1 MNGNQERSFFDPQEL
16 DYQESD
22 VRQYLRNIPKRRLEE
37 IKKNFIQAGGTA
49 NVDYRTD
56 QPHPRI
62 KSDLLQAEVIPSLA
76 VGNENFSFRGEP
88 RFNLVRQH
96 VDYPEE
102 WGGEQ
107 SGGSRG
113 FDYRGGDYTA
123 RMPNL
128 GLLWNQRTGAPDSFG
143 FEAPM
148 LGGLLSGQMTPEQK
162 AWMLNFTRQF

>member
-1 MNGNQERSFFDPQEL
+1 VEGEEL
-16 DYQESD
+16 
-22 VRQYLRNIPKRRLEE
+22 RQYLRNLSKRK
-37 IKKNFIQAGGTA
+37 KKNFIQAGGTA

-102 WGGEQ
+102 WGGGQ
-107 SGGSRG
+107 SSGTRG
-113 FDYRGGDYTA
+113 FEYGGGKFTA

-148 LGGLLSGQMTPEQK
+148 LGGLLSGQMTPKPIDPYGREEDMS
-162 AWMLNFTRQF
+162 WMLNFMRQF

>member
-1 MNGNQERSFFDPQEL
+1 MEGEEL
-16 DYQESD
+16 
-22 VRQYLRNIPKRRLEE
+22 RQYLRNLSKRRLEE
-37 IKKNFIQAGGTA
+37 KKKNFIQAGGTA

-123 RMPNL
+123 RTPNL

-162 AWMLNFTRQF
+162 AWFINYTRQF

>member
-1 MNGNQERSFFDPQEL
+1 MEGEEL
-16 DYQESD
+16 
-22 VRQYLRNIPKRRLEE
+22 RQYLRNLSKRK
-37 IKKNFIQAGGTA
+37 KKNFIQAGGTA

-113 FDYRGGDYTA
+113 FDYRGGDFTA
-123 RMPNL
+123 RTPNL

-148 LGGLLSGQMTPEQK
+148 LGGLLSGQMTPKPIDPYGREEDMS
-162 AWMLNFTRQF
+162 WMLNYMRQF

>member
-1 MNGNQERSFFDPQEL
+1 VEGEEL
-16 DYQESD
+16 
-22 VRQYLRNIPKRRLEE
+22 RQYLRNLSKRK
-37 IKKNFIQAGGTA
+37 KKNFIQAGGTA

-102 WGGEQ
+102 WGGDQ
-107 SGGSRG
+107 SFGSRG

-123 RMPNL
+123 RTPNL

-148 LGGLLSGQMTPEQK
+148 LGGLLSGQMTPKPIDPYGREEDMS
-162 AWMLNFTRQF
+162 WMLNFMREF